1 MVDRFHLAWFL
12 NFVTDDWRGP
22 WGSAGK
28 DWATGDFYVEMGRD
42 LERAGFDYMIIEDK
56 LMVSDAYGGTMA
68 ADLKHGVTPK
78 HDPVPLAVLVAQATR
93 RLGVVATMSTSFY
106 PPFLLARL
114 SATVDHIA
122 RGRFGWNVVTSA
134 EDRSAQNFG
143 MDRLYE
149 HDQRYEMATE
159 YLELVCRLWESWA
172 PDALVVDR
180 DAPLY
185 VDSAKVHRV
194 DFEGEFYRSRGPLN
208 TLPPPYGRPVIC
220 QAGASPKGREFA
232 ARYADTIIA
241 TPTSPEEMK
250 AYRDDIRSRL
260 EKAGRKPDDC
270 KVMYLVSPIV
280 GETHAEAV
288 DKRQRWLSDPAF
300 VEHYLAQ
307 LSSITEIDFSQ
318 FDLDEPLPSVSTN
331 GERGS
336 LEAFARRGEGKP
348 LRELV
353 SGGKFDK
360 SVELVGTP
368 DEIADLMGEMMAY
381 AGGDGFLITSPVQR
395 LDRRYVAE
403 ITDGLVPALQRR
415 GLTRTDYAY
424 EGFRDNLLEF

>member
-1 MVDRFHLAWFL
+1 
-12 NFVTDDWRGP
+12 
-22 WGSAGK
+22 
-28 DWATGDFYVEMGRD
+28 
-42 LERAGFDYMIIEDK
+42 
-56 LMVSDAYGGTMA
+56 
-68 ADLKHGVTPK
+68 
-78 HDPVPLAVLVAQATR
+78 
-93 RLGVVATMSTSFY
+93 VATMSTSFY

-114 SATVDHIA
+114 CATVDHIA

-143 MDRLYE
+143 LDALHE

-159 YLELVCRLWESWA
+159 YVDLVCRLWESWE

-180 DAPLY
+180 ATEVY
-185 VDSAKVHRV
+185 VDADKVHRV
-194 DFEGEFYRSRGPLN
+194 DFEGEHYRSRGPLN

-241 TPTSPEEMK
+241 TATSPDEMK
-250 AYRDDIRSRL
+250 AYRDDIRQRV
-260 EKAGRKPDDC
+260 EAAGRKPDDV

-280 GETHAEAV
+280 GETHDEAI
-288 DKRQRWLSDPAF
+288 DKRQRWLSDPTYIQHF
-300 VEHYLAQ
+300 LTQ

-318 FDLDEPLPSVSTN
+318 FDLDQPLPSVTTN

-336 LEAFARRGEGKP
+336 LEAFAARGQGKT

-353 SGGKFDK
+353 SGGKFDR

-368 DEIADLMGEMMAY
+368 DEVADLMGRMMAQ

-415 GLTRTDYAY
+415 GLVRSGYTFD
-424 EGFRDNLLEF
+424 GFRDNLREF

>member
-1 MVDRFHLAWFL
+1 VSGRFHLAWFL

-22 WGSAGK
+22 WGAARR
-28 DWATGDFYVEMGRD
+28 DWASGDFYVEMGRD
-42 LERAGFDYMIIEDK
+42 LERAGFDFMIIEDK

-68 ADLKHGVTPK
+68 ADLKHGVNPK
-78 HDPVPLAVLVAQATR
+78 HDPVPLAVLVAQATS

-114 SATVDHIA
+114 CATVDHIA

-143 MDRLYE
+143 LDRLAE
-149 HDQRYEMATE
+149 HDHRYEIATE
-159 YLELVCRLWESWA
+159 YVDLVCRLWESWEA
-172 PDALVVDR
+172 DALVADR

-185 VDSAKVHRV
+185 VDAAKVHHV
-194 DFEGEFYRSRGPLN
+194 DFEGEHHRSRGPLN
-208 TLPPPYGRPVIC
+208 TLRPPYDRPVIC

-241 TPTSPEEMK
+241 TATSPVEMK
-250 AYRDDIRSRL
+250 AYRDDIRRRL
-260 EKAGRKPDDC
+260 EAIGRKPDDC
-270 KVMYLVSPIV
+270 KVLYLVSPIV

-288 DKRQRWLSDPAF
+288 DKRERWLSDPTYI
-300 VEHYLAQ
+300 EHFLTQ
-307 LSSITEIDFSQ
+307 LSSITEIDFSR
-318 FDLDEPLPSVSTN
+318 FDLDSPLPTVSTN

-336 LEAFARRGEGKP
+336 LEAFAARGEGKP

-353 SGGKFDK
+353 SGGKFDR

-368 DEIADLMGEMMAY
+368 DEVADLMGEMMEQ
-381 AGGDGFLITSPVQR
+381 AGGDGFLVTSPVQR

-415 GLTRTDYAY
+415 GLVRSGYTF
-424 EGFRDNLLEF
+424 EGFRHNLLEF